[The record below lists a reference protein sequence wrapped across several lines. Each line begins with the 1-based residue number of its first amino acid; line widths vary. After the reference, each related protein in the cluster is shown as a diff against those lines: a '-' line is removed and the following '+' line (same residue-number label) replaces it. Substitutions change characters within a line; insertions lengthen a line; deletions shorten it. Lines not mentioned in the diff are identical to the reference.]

1 MLSGGIFSAAAT
13 VGTAVF
19 RIVVSSDSMKN
30 ATATSQGTRRLTG
43 SAAPPVGAELAG
55 AGPIGAELVRMS
67 APLTS
72 GRSYVGNSFIGPVRL
87 SPPRMV

>member
-1 MLSGGIFSAAAT
+1 MLSGAIFSAAAT

-30 ATATSQGTRRLTG
+30 ATATSHGTRRLMG
-43 SAAPPVGAELAG
+43 SPPPVGAELAG

-72 GRSYVGNSFIGPVRL
+72 GRSYVGNSFIGAVRL
-87 SPPRMV
+87 SPPRIV